1 MSEHHHIEAFE
12 IENPPN
18 LFKRGSG
25 FSTDSNISEEENSSN
40 DNIIF
45 QEDTLD
51 LDSRNRPLLHKA
63 YCGIRGDSDLSG
75 ILNVTVSAIGGGCF
89 SFPYMVYQG
98 GILVV
103 IFIFIFV
110 TLCVYYSIDLLRS
123 FVVDT
128 KYFSF
133 ALMTETILGP
143 RWLKIYAF
151 CSFIIYFTMVINY
164 LATIYVYIQGMLD
177 VDGALFNTFYF
188 LITMIIEIII
198 CLYISKMDNM
208 MFFLSIVSIT
218 SFFLIIFS
226 LIILSI
232 FANIE
237 GEAENK
243 FISENLFF
251 PKISP
256 KTTINK
262 ILKISSYIIEY
273 VYAYSY
279 HSTFP
284 TIIGYL
290 NKVNNKNTKRVHLI
304 SFGIVVFSYILIT
317 FFGYILNTEVPNQLF
332 KENDKLFSGGWAILR
347 KPFKTVLVIYLLTLV
362 PVRFIVVR
370 DNYTTLFG
378 KQKLTFKKE
387 LIIIFAFVLI
397 CNVFVYTLWQFEKY
411 SEDWDIRTLVQA
423 LGGML
428 GVIISFCLPVI
439 NYISVNG
446 KRKIKSIIGYII
458 SFIFVIV
465 GFFSLTYTIYK
476 IIVGDDQSRES

>member
-1 MSEHHHIEAFE
+1 M
-12 IENPPN
+12 
-18 LFKRGSG
+18 
-25 FSTDSNISEEENSSN
+25 
-40 DNIIF
+40 
-45 QEDTLD
+45 
-51 LDSRNRPLLHKA
+51 
-63 YCGIRGDSDLSG
+63 
-75 ILNVTVSAIGGGCF
+75 
-89 SFPYMVYQG
+89 
-98 GILVV
+98 
-103 IFIFIFV
+103 
-110 TLCVYYSIDLLRS
+110 
-123 FVVDT
+123 
-128 KYFSF
+128 
-133 ALMTETILGP
+133 
-143 RWLKIYAF
+143 
-151 CSFIIYFTMVINY
+151 
-164 LATIYVYIQGMLD
+164 
-177 VDGALFNTFYF
+177 
-188 LITMIIEIII
+188 
-198 CLYISKMDNM
+198 
-208 MFFLSIVSIT
+208 
-218 SFFLIIFS
+218 
-226 LIILSI
+226 
-232 FANIE
+232 
-237 GEAENK
+237 
-243 FISENLFF
+243 
-251 PKISP
+251 
-256 KTTINK
+256 
-262 ILKISSYIIEY
+262 
-273 VYAYSY
+273 
-279 HSTFP
+279 
-284 TIIGYL
+284 